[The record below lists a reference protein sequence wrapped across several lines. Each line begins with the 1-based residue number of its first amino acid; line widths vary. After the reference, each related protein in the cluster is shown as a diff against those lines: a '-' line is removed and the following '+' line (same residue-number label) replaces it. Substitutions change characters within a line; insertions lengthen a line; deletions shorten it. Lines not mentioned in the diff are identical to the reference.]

1 MDQRLPVPLTLQD
14 AAGKPDRFIEE
25 RARNSLKKLT
35 SVGARPA
42 GNYLYNKRVRPT
54 KNEPQ
59 LQGISYLERE
69 KEWMREGVDEREGE
83 GGGQVSRQAYLR
95 IG

>member
-42 GNYLYNKRVRPT
+42 GNYLLYNKRVRPP

-59 LQGISYLERE
+59 LQGISYVERE
-69 KEWMREGVDEREGE
+69 REWMRERERGRT
-83 GGGQVSRQAYLR
+83 GG
-95 IG
+95 